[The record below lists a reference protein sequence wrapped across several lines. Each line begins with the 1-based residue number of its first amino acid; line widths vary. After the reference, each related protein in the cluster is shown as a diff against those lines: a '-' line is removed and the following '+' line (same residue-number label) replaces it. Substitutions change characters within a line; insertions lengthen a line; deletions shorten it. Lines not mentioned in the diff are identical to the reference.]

1 MPRNLKNLLKHMKY
15 LTTQKKK
22 EIYDKYGMEGFKN
35 GGGGGGDFGDI
46 LGSFFGMGG
55 GR

>member
-1 MPRNLKNLLKHMKY
+1 M
-15 LTTQKKK
+15 
-22 EIYDKYGMEGFKN
+22 DGFKN
-35 GGGGGGDFGDI
+35 GGGGGGDMSDL